1 MELIVRNRRAHKKKS
16 APRRRLKLF
25 LIKMFM
31 AGLLFVTTIGIHNFS
46 PSGKAFIDK
55 ILSNSTDL
63 YAIQNSAIEF
73 IKAHSD

>member
-1 MELIVRNRRAHKKKS
+1 MRNRRMQKKKS
-16 APRRRLKLF
+16 APQRKLKIF
-25 LIKMFM
+25 FIKLFM

-46 PSGKAFIDK
+46 PGGKVFIDN

-73 IKAHSD
+73 IKTHSD